1 MNNLLT
7 QHESRIGRG
16 LVLAAGVAAAAIS
29 LGATAG
35 CNIAAGAFY
44 ILHGPDEK
52 IPAKYKLPPERPTV
66 VFVDDRNNRLPS
78 RDMREMIAS
87 AAGEALSSS
96 NSVRDLIDPRSILA
110 AATKDR
116 FGEPMTIAELGRAVQ
131 ADIVIYVTIDA
142 FALSADGQSVSP
154 TSSMRVKVIDTATE
168 TRLWPEEVEGY
179 SLGVQAPPRQG
190 TIQGTAVEMHQIR
203 QEAAAR
209 AGLGVAQLFVGYI
222 ARESASK
229 GSAATN

>member
-1 MNNLLT
+1 EIRVPAHPHRVEFSPDGRRAYT
-7 QHESRIGRG
+7 ADHESN
-16 LVLAAGVAAAAIS
+16 LVA
-29 LGATAG
+29 
-35 CNIAAGAFY
+35 
-44 ILHGPDEK
+44 
-52 IPAKYKLPPERPTV
+52 
-66 VFVDDRNNRLPS
+66 
-78 RDMREMIAS
+78 
-87 AAGEALSSS
+87 
-96 NSVRDLIDPRSILA
+96 
-110 AATKDR
+110 
-116 FGEPMTIAELGRAVQ
+116 
-131 ADIVIYVTIDA
+131 
-142 FALSADGQSVSP
+142 
-154 TSSMRVKVIDTATE
+154 VIDTATE